1 MKIFITI
8 IKTVVISLIKLLAFS
23 ISLSFALFNFILK
36 IVLLIVSLGAVA
48 SSRTRY

>member
-8 IKTVVISLIKLLAFS
+8 IKTVIISLIKLLAFS
-23 ISLSFALFNFILK
+23 ISLSFTFLNFIIK
-36 IVLLIVSLGAVA
+36 IVLIIVSLGAVA